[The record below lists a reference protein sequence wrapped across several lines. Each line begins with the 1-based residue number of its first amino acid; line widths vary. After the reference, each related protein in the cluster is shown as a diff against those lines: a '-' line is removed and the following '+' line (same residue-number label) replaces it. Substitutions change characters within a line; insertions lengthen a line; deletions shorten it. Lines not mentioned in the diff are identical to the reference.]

1 MAELLGLMGD
11 HLPFAGRAHAVAL
24 DGLGENDGR
33 LTPMLDRR
41 LVRGVDLDR
50 IMPAAGQR
58 PDLGVGPILDHRR
71 RFRMAAEEVLAD
83 IGAVLR
89 LEVLVFAVDAL
100 LHQLAQLAGRI
111 LGEELV
117 PSRPPQTFDDV
128 PARAAE
134 IGLELLHD
142 LAVAA
147 HRPVETLQVAIDD
160 EDQIVELLAPGER
173 DGAERFRLVHLTVAA
188 EDPDLARR
196 RIREAAAM
204 QVAEKPG
211 LIDRHQRAQTHRDG
225 RELPELRH
233 QPWMRIGGQPLA
245 ADLLAEI
252 DQLLV
257 AETTLHVGAGVNA
270 RRAVALEIDQ
280 VAAMLL
286 VAGMPEM
293 HEAGVVERR
302 RRLEARNVAAKLR
315 GLLVRLDD
323 DRGGVPAHV
332 AADELLDLAVAG
344 MGRLL
349 FGRDGVDIGG
359 VGGEGQL
366 RALSPG
372 GGDHRIED
380 FVDLANALE
389 RCDRIERVEPFVG
402 LVGLV

>member
-58 PDLGVGPILDHRR
+58 PDLGVGPVLDHRR
-71 RFRMAAEEVLAD
+71 RFRVAAEEVLAD

-100 LHQLAQLAGRI
+100 LHQLAELAGRI
-111 LGEELV
+111 PGEELV
-117 PSRPPQTFDDV
+117 PSRPPQTLDDV

-173 DGAERFRLVHLTVAA
+173 DGAERFRLVHLAVAA

-196 RIREAAAM
+196 RVREAAAM
-204 QVAEKPG
+204 QVAQEPG

-252 DQLLV
+252 DSCSSP
-257 AETTLHVGAGVNA
+257 
-270 RRAVALEIDQ
+270 RRPS
-280 VAAMLL
+280 M
-286 VAGMPEM
+286 
-293 HEAGVVERR
+293 
-302 RRLEARNVAAKLR
+302 
-315 GLLVRLDD
+315 
-323 DRGGVPAHV
+323 
-332 AADELLDLAVAG
+332 
-344 MGRLL
+344 
-349 FGRDGVDIGG
+349 
-359 VGGEGQL
+359 
-366 RALSPG
+366 
-372 GGDHRIED
+372 
-380 FVDLANALE
+380 
-389 RCDRIERVEPFVG
+389 
-402 LVGLV
+402 